1 MSFIWPAMLVAL
13 VLVPIGVLLAR
24 RIDRRRRRSMAAFVG
39 RRPGDSRHRPRLR
52 DQLPAGLLI
61 AGFVVLAIG
70 LARPQLSVP
79 VPRIE
84 GTVMLTFDVS
94 GSMAAGDV
102 APTRMDAAKA
112 TARAIVERQPPGV
125 VIGVAAFSDGG
136 LAVLQPTRDRTEVLA
151 AIDRLAPTRGTS
163 LGHGIV
169 AALTAIQRAAAGTPP
184 EYYSNRPPQPTAT
197 PAPVA
202 PGSNASAAIVV
213 LSDGENTAP
222 PDPREAAQAAADAG
236 IPVVALGVGSTAG
249 ATLEVEGFRVHTQL
263 DEAALRQL
271 AAVTAGTYH
280 RADDPE
286 AVDAVFDVLRRAVVV
301 RSEQLEAT
309 ALFAAVALVL
319 FVLGAVASLIRT
331 GRLP

>member
-1 MSFIWPAMLVAL
+1 VSFIWPQMLVVLA
-13 VLVPIGVLLAR
+13 LVPIGVYVAR
-24 RIDRRRRRSMAAFVG
+24 RVDRRRRLSLAALVG
-39 RRPGDSRHRPRLR
+39 TKPGRPPQRARVR
-52 DQLPAGLLI
+52 DRVPAILII

-79 VPRIE
+79 LPRVE

-94 GSMAAGDV
+94 GSMAANDAV
-102 APTRMDAAKA
+102 PTRMEAAKA

-136 LAVLQPTRDRTEVLA
+136 LAVLPPTRDRTDVLA
-151 AIDRLAPTRGTS
+151 AIERLAPTRGTS
-163 LGHGIV
+163 VGQGIL
-169 AALTAIQRAAAGTPP
+169 AALAAIQRAAAGTPR
-184 EYYSNRPPQPTAT
+184 EYYSNRSPEPTPA

-202 PGSNASAAIVV
+202 PGSYASAVIVV

-222 PDPREAAQAAADAG
+222 PNPLAAAQVAADAG
-236 IPVVALGVGSTAG
+236 IRVIALGVGSPQG

-263 DEAALRQL
+263 DEATLRQVSEV
-271 AAVTAGTYH
+271 AAGVYH

-286 AVDAVFDVLRRAVVV
+286 AVDAVFEELRRAVVV
-301 RSEQLEAT
+301 RSEELEVT
-309 ALFAAVALVL
+309 ALFAALALALLVL
-319 FVLGAVASLIRT
+319 GGAASLIRS

>member
-13 VLVPIGVLLAR
+13 VLVPIGVVLAR

-39 RRPGDSRHRPRLR
+39 KRPGDSRHRLRLR
-52 DQLPAGLLI
+52 DRLPAGLVI

-70 LARPQLSVP
+70 LARPQLSFP

-84 GTVMLTFDVS
+84 GTVMLTLDVS

-112 TARAIVERQPPGV
+112 TARTIVERQPPGV

-136 LAVLQPTRDRTEVLA
+136 LAVLQPTRDRSEVLA

-163 LGHGIV
+163 VGQGIL
-169 AALTAIQRAAAGTPP
+169 AALTAIQRAAAGTPR
-184 EYYSNRPPQPTAT
+184 EYYSNRSPEPTAT

-202 PGSNASAAIVV
+202 PGSNASATIVV

-236 IPVVALGVGSTAG
+236 IPVVALGVGTIQG

-263 DEAALRQL
+263 DEAALRQI
-271 AAVTAGTYH
+271 AAATAGAYH

-286 AVDAVFDVLRRAVVV
+286 AVDSVFDVLRRAVVV

-309 ALFAAVALVL
+309 ALFAAVALDV
-319 FVLGAVASLIRT
+319 FV
-331 GRLP
+331 